1 MTCTISAL
9 CVKLRQ
15 LKEEHPTANR
25 SANGARLQFVLACA
39 AILAL
44 ATALRVCGALNDLWL
59 DEVWSLKLVS
69 GISSPWQVFT
79 SLHLD
84 NNHYLNGLWL
94 YFLGP
99 QGSAFWYRF
108 PGIVA
113 GAGSVV
119 LAGLIGRR
127 RDPAAAF
134 FAMLLTGSSYALV
147 LYSSEARGYSTA
159 VVFSF
164 LAFYALDLY
173 LERPRWQMAALY
185 SLSALLGLASHLIF
199 VSVLLASIA
208 WSVWRT
214 DSIHASRGQLAR
226 CLFSCQAAPALFLAW
241 LYFVDI
247 RQQVEGGGGQ
257 AHLSLIETYGAALA
271 WALGTPSPAA
281 MKILFCLATIVIFCA
296 GLRLLWRGRTG
307 SVVFFAG
314 VILVFPILLA
324 VVRNA
329 ETIYIRYFIISIAFL
344 LILASFV
351 LASLYHQGPAGKGA
365 CCLLL
370 GVYFAAN
377 GWHVAELFKYGR
389 GQYREA
395 IHYMAARSHGPEIS
409 IDSDNDF
416 QVPLM
421 LDYYADAMEGKKVEY
436 RLKKSGPWGAEW
448 LVCQKDSL
456 DDPAPPH
463 ARFAESAGC
472 QYELVK
478 TFPTA
483 PLSGLRWYLY
493 QKRAG
498 SGKPSK

>member
-1 MTCTISAL
+1 
-9 CVKLRQ
+9 V
-15 LKEEHPTANR
+15 KEERPAPNR
-25 SANGARLQFVLACA
+25 SAHRTCFQFVPACA

-44 ATALRVCGALNDLWL
+44 ATALRIRGALNDLWL

-69 GISSPWQVFT
+69 GISSPWQIFT
-79 SLHLD
+79 GLHLD

-94 YFLGP
+94 YFAGP
-99 QGSAFWYRF
+99 HGKAFWYRA
-108 PGIVA
+108 PSIVA
-113 GAGSVV
+113 GAGSVAM
-119 LAGLIGRR
+119 AGLIGRR
-127 RDPAAAF
+127 RNGAAAF
-134 FAMLLTGSSYALV
+134 FAMLLTGFSYALV
-147 LYSSEARGYSTA
+147 LYSSEARGYASA
-159 VVFSF
+159 VFFSF

-199 VSVLLASIA
+199 VSVLLSSIA
-208 WSVWRT
+208 WSVWRM
-214 DSIHASRGQLAR
+214 DSIHASRGQMAR

-241 LYFVDI
+241 LYFVDV
-247 RQQVEGGGGQ
+247 RRMAEGGGK
-257 AHLSLIETYGAALA
+257 ARLSLLETYGTALA
-271 WALGTPSPAA
+271 WALGTPPPDA
-281 MKILFCLATIVIFCA
+281 MKILFCLVSVVILGA
-296 GLRLLWRGRTG
+296 GLRLLWRERTD
-307 SVVFFAG
+307 SFVFFAG
-314 VILVFPILLA
+314 VIVVFPILLA
-324 VVRNA
+324 VVRHA
-329 ETIYIRYFIISIAFL
+329 ETVYIRYFIISIAFL

-351 LASLYHQGPAGKGA
+351 LASLYHQGPAGKGV

-389 GQYREA
+389 GEYREA
-395 IHYMAARSHGPEIS
+395 IHYMAGHSHGAEVS

-421 LDYYADAMEGKKVEY
+421 LDYYAGAMGGKKMEY

-448 LVCQKDSL
+448 LVCQKESFE
-456 DDPAPPH
+456 DPAPPH

-478 TFPTA
+478 TCPTA

-498 SGKPSK
+498 ADQPAR

>member
-1 MTCTISAL
+1 
-9 CVKLRQ
+9 V
-15 LKEEHPTANR
+15 KEEHPTPNR
-25 SANGARLQFVLACA
+25 SANRTRFQYVLACA

-44 ATALRVCGALNDLWL
+44 ATALRLCGALNDLWL
-59 DEVWSLKLVS
+59 DEVWSLKLVG

-79 SLHLD
+79 SIHHD

-99 QGSAFWYRF
+99 HGNPFWYRV
-108 PGIVA
+108 PSLVA
-113 GAGSVV
+113 GAGSVA

-127 RDPAAAF
+127 RNRAAAF
-134 FAMLLTGSSYALV
+134 FAMLLTGFSYALV

-159 VVFSF
+159 VFFSF

-173 LERPRWQMAALY
+173 LEQPRWQMAALY
-185 SLSALLGLASHLIF
+185 SFSALLGLASHLSF
-199 VSVLLASIA
+199 ASVLLASIA
-208 WSVWRT
+208 WSVWRM
-214 DSIHASRGQLAR
+214 DSIGASRRQMAR

-241 LYFVDI
+241 LYLVDVC
-247 RQQVEGGGGQ
+247 QLVEGGGKTR
-257 AHLSLIETYGAALA
+257 LSLIETYGAALA
-271 WALGTPSPAA
+271 WALGTPPPEA
-281 MKILFCLATIVIFCA
+281 MIILFCLGSVVIFGA
-296 GLRLLWRGRTG
+296 GMRLLWRERTG
-307 SVVFFAG
+307 SFVFFAG

-329 ETIYIRYFIISIAFL
+329 ETVYIRYFIISIAFL

-351 LASLYHQGPAGKGA
+351 LASVYHRGPAGKGV

-370 GVYFAAN
+370 GVFFAAN

-389 GQYREA
+389 GHYREA
-395 IHYMAARSHGPEIS
+395 IRYMAGHTRGPTLS

-421 LDYYADAMEGKKVEY
+421 LDYYAGAMEGKKVEY

-478 TFPTA
+478 TCPTA

-498 SGKPSK
+498 SGEPSK